1 MFSYCSRPPQE
12 APRSPQER
20 FKRLSWRFSRL
31 PGPPKT
37 AQDGQ
42 NPSEK
47 CVSRVLA
54 LLDSVLKIFCFA
66 RSILIAPGLFQE
78 RPMTLPRGLKTAPG
92 SSKNQDCPKIL
103 LRGFLS
109 ASAALQGRPRPSKTA
124 SKNFNEVFQQGF
136 SRGFINK
143 VFFPL
148 SEPSCGPKRSP
159 ALLGRAPRGLG
170 HRAFLVLSEAFF
182 S

>member
-1 MFSYCSRPPQE
+1 MLSYCSRPPQE
-12 APRSPQER
+12 APRSPQDG

-54 LLDSVLKIFCFA
+54 LLESVLKIFCFA

-78 RPMTLPRGLKTAPG
+78 RPMTVPRGLKQDR
-92 SSKNQDCPKIL
+92 SRKLQDCPKIL
-103 LRGFLS
+103 PRGFLS
-109 ASAALQGRPRPSKTA
+109 ASAALQGRLRPSKTA
-124 SKNFNEVFQQGF
+124 P
-136 SRGFINK
+136 RGFK
-143 VFFPL
+143 TVP
-148 SEPSCGPKRSP
+148 
-159 ALLGRAPRGLG
+159 GRLKMISRLPQ
-170 HRAFLVLSEAFF
+170 HAFLLLKTASGSPKITLRSLQEAFLAL
-182 S
+182 